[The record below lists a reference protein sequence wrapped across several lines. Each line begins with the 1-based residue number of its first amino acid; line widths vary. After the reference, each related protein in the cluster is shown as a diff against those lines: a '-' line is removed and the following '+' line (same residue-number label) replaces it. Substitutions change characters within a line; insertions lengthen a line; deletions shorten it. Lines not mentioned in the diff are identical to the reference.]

1 MSAWMFARLGTQVP
15 VYGLEEGGVA
25 QEKKDDLKTTE
36 EEQKETEAQAEM
48 AREDLTQPSEF
59 VSDNR
64 LNMNRTP
71 IENINTLRNF
81 EEGAADSLLP
91 LQLVHSTH
99 QV

>member
-1 MSAWMFARLGTQVP
+1 MFARLGTQMP

-25 QEKKDDLKTTE
+25 REKKDDPKTSE

-48 AREDLTQPSEF
+48 AREDLTQTTEF
-59 VSDNR
+59 VPDNR

-81 EEGAADSLLP
+81 EESGGDGLLP